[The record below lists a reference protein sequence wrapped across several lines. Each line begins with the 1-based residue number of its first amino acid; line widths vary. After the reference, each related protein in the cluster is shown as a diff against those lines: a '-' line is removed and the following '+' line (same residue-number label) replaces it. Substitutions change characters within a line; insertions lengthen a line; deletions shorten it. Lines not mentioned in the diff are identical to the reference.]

1 MVTGKHQKTGRESS
15 NKSPAY
21 NDSPSPAKNALSSI
35 LMSQNSSE
43 QSGDEGMFN
52 GNNERLGTLH
62 VPNDTRY
69 ASSSSL
75 AAFSK
80 GKTKSK
86 QGSDVIDIREGSSL
100 RFQSN
105 ESQSNVA
112 VRITQE
118 IAKPDYGSPT
128 ERTPSQRSKRSD
140 ETLSPQALA
149 IRLSEYDARED
160 SADHKTLKELINDAR
175 R

>member
-1 MVTGKHQKTGRESS
+1 
-15 NKSPAY
+15 
-21 NDSPSPAKNALSSI
+21 
-35 LMSQNSSE
+35 
-43 QSGDEGMFN
+43 MFN

-80 GKTKSK
+80 NMTKSK
-86 QGSDVIDIREGSSL
+86 LGSDVIDIREGSSL

-112 VRITQE
+112 VRITQD
-118 IAKPDYGSPT
+118 IGKPDYGSPT
-128 ERTPSQRSKRSD
+128 ERTPS
-140 ETLSPQALA
+140 
-149 IRLSEYDARED
+149 
-160 SADHKTLKELINDAR
+160 
-175 R
+175 